1 MFKRIKKAEDDPTL
15 EQAQKFVKG
24 LPTITHNIFH
34 STHFCQL
41 ILLKN

>member
-24 LPTITHNIFH
+24 WVRKTCIVYWNFT
-34 STHFCQL
+34 CR
-41 ILLKN
+41 